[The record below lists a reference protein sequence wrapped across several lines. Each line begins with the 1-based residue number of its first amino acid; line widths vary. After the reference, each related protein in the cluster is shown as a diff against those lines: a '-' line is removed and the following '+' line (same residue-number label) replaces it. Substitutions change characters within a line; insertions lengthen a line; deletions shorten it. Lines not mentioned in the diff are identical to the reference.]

1 MSTDTSTPGTELAI
15 AYSQE
20 LTSQFTAMVA
30 SIPET
35 DDDDASERIVL
46 QLLGADDVGD
56 LNAPWDS
63 VPAEELAGKRLRID
77 TIERRPSDFQDGL
90 GVYLVCKGLILD
102 TGEKLVYTTGAVS
115 IVAQLVRAHFLGGLP
130 AICELIIADRPTKKG
145 YRPQHLKFLAL
156 GYAK

>member
-1 MSTDTSTPGTELAI
+1 MTTDTSTPGTEVAI
-15 AYSQE
+15 HYSQE
-20 LTSQFTAMVA
+20 VTTIFAQMVA
-30 SIPET
+30 GIPET
-35 DDDDASERIVL
+35 DDEEASERIVL
-46 QLLGADDVGD
+46 QLLGAQDASD

-63 VPAEELAGKRLRID
+63 APAEELAGKRLRID

-102 TGEKLVYTTGAVS
+102 TGEKLVFTTGAIS

-130 AICELIIADRPTKKG
+130 AICELVIAERPTKKG
-145 YRPQHLKFLAL
+145 YRPQHLKIMAL

>member
-1 MSTDTSTPGTELAI
+1 MTTDTSNPGTELAI
-15 AYSQE
+15 PYSQE
-20 LTSQFTAMVA
+20 VTNIFATMVA
-30 SIPET
+30 GIPET
-35 DDDDASERIVL
+35 DDEDASERIVL
-46 QLLGADDVGD
+46 QLLGATDAAE

-63 VPAEELAGKRLRID
+63 APAEELAGKRLRID

-102 TGEKLVYTTGAVS
+102 TGEKLVFTTGAIS

-130 AICELIIADRPTKKG
+130 AICELVIAERPTKKG
-145 YRPQHLKFLAL
+145 YRPQHLKIMAL